1 MSRNEINKILTEY
14 KTIAV
19 VGLSRDPNKES
30 YKVSVYLKNHG
41 FSVIPVNPMADQVL
55 GKKSYKSLLEI
66 PINIQRRIDV
76 VDVFRPGKDV
86 PLIVEQA
93 SKLKEKHGKPLTIW
107 MQIGVVN
114 EQAAETAKKA
124 GFTVVMNKCIMAEH
138 MRFLKY
144 KKL

>member
-124 GFTVVMNKCIMAEH
+124 GFTVVMNKCIKAEH
-138 MRFLKY
+138 MRLLDSY
-144 KKL
+144 NV